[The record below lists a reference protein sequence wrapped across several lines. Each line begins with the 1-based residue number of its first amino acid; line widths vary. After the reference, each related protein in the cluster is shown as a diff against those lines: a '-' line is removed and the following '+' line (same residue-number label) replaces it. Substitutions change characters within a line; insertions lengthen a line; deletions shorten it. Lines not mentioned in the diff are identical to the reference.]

1 MTVQYSLQEYQTLS
15 FAGYEYK
22 LPENVTQTIY
32 ALIKELGVNTIAS
45 GKFETKPL
53 SFNPRSAPTVRRSKN
68 GRKEDMDDAWNRTKE
83 FKATKIDKKEGID
96 KIISDIRSCLNKISE
111 KSYQTQLKDIQA
123 LIQSSITVEES
134 DENVVRLAN
143 IIFDVASS
151 NKMNSVLYANLYK
164 ELIVVF
170 PQFQTMITPMLSQYI
185 DELKNI
191 KYVNHENDYDAFCDY
206 NKVNDRRKALVI
218 FMVNLMNIEVL
229 SKEEIKNTIL
239 VVQEMIQDGI
249 QQADKAN
256 EVEEFTENLYL
267 FVTMTKGDVLANER
281 WKTILPGV
289 KNISGYKSKEY
300 KSLSN
305 RAIFKHMDIMDILAK

>member
-1 MTVQYSLQEYQTLS
+1 MTVQYSLQDYHTFS
-15 FAGYEYK
+15 FAGYDYK

-32 ALIKELGVNTIAS
+32 SLIKELGVNTIAS
-45 GKFETKPL
+45 SRFEMKPP
-53 SFNPRSAPTVRRSKN
+53 SFTPRSAPTVRRSKN
-68 GRKEDMDDAWNRTKE
+68 GRKEDMDDTWNRTKE

-111 KSYQTQLKDIQA
+111 KSYQTQLKEIQG

-134 DENVVRLAN
+134 DENIVRLAN

-185 DELKNI
+185 EELKKI

-206 NKVNDRRKALVI
+206 NKVNDRRKALVM

-239 VVQEMIQDGI
+239 VVQDMIQDGI
-249 QQADKAN
+249 QQPDKSN

-267 FVTMTKGDVLANER
+267 FVTMTKGDVLSNER
-281 WKTILPGV
+281 WKSILPNV
-289 KNISGYKSKEY
+289 KKISEYKSKEY

>member
-1 MTVQYSLQEYQTLS
+1 MTVQYSLQDYHTFS
-15 FAGYEYK
+15 FAGYDYK

-32 ALIKELGVNTIAS
+32 SLIKELGVNTIAS
-45 GKFETKPL
+45 SRFEMKPP
-53 SFNPRSAPTVRRSKN
+53 SFTPRSAPTVRRSKN
-68 GRKEDMDDAWNRTKE
+68 GRKEDMDDTWNRTKE

-111 KSYQTQLKDIQA
+111 KSYQTQLKEIQG

-134 DENVVRLAN
+134 DENIVRLAN

-185 DELKNI
+185 EELKKI

-206 NKVNDRRKALVI
+206 NKVNDRRKALVM

-239 VVQEMIQDGI
+239 VVQDMIQDGI
-249 QQADKAN
+249 QQPDKSN

-267 FVTMTKGDVLANER
+267 FVTMTKGDVLSNER
-281 WKTILPGV
+281 WKSILPIV
-289 KNISGYKSKEY
+289 KKISEYKSKEY

>member
-1 MTVQYSLQEYQTLS
+1 MMQIV
-15 FAGYEYK
+15 
-22 LPENVTQTIY
+22 
-32 ALIKELGVNTIAS
+32 IA
-45 GKFETKPL
+45 
-53 SFNPRSAPTVRRSKN
+53 
-68 GRKEDMDDAWNRTKE
+68 RKR
-83 FKATKIDKKEGID
+83 
-96 KIISDIRSCLNKISE
+96 ISE
-111 KSYQTQLKDIQA
+111 KSYQTQLKEIQG

-134 DENVVRLAN
+134 DENIVRLAN

-185 DELKNI
+185 EELKKI

-206 NKVNDRRKALVI
+206 NKVNDRRKALVM

-239 VVQEMIQDGI
+239 VVQDMIQDGI
-249 QQADKAN
+249 QQPDKSN

-267 FVTMTKGDVLANER
+267 FVTMTKGDVLSNER
-281 WKTILPGV
+281 WKSILPNV
-289 KNISGYKSKEY
+289 KKISEYKSKEY